1 MRSKTKKRLVLIIII
16 IILIIFVRIS
26 LKPQAD
32 VPRKEQIDIS
42 VMGEEEPVKIITLN
56 GSMTSGE
63 NYEIAYL
70 LGDKGNLYVL
80 CHDTEKYYVNLWN
93 PEFWKNIEVV
103 DICAQRRWAYAAA
116 LDTEWNV
123 YVWKKEYLSGESGET
138 EIETKKRE
146 DWEIQK
152 LGNIPKVNE
161 IYATYNQFVIVT
173 EEESVCMWSPEDNV
187 NPDMSDMET
196 IEIETPILNVAA
208 SEEAVFILDG
218 NHTLWSMENGTI
230 NLLKDNVKSIVQG
243 YKGLVIQMRD
253 SENEIYI
260 HNIDLL
266 RKRDETVTFADKYEA
281 TKIVFEDK
289 ICSISVNGHGVVVCT
304 DKQEFYRW
312 GEKENHVNRY
322 WWGSVYVPSILIY
335 EEPLKID
342 LEDAKYYAVIGYSVV
357 YINGRN
363 EMFVLSNL

>member
-1 MRSKTKKRLVLIIII
+1 MKNKIKRRFILIIII
-16 IILIIFVRIS
+16 IILIIFIGIS

-32 VPRKEQIDIS
+32 VPRKEQIDTS
-42 VMGEEEPVKIITLN
+42 MMGEEVPVKIITLN
-56 GSMTSGE
+56 DSMASGE

-80 CHDTEKYYVNLWN
+80 CHDTEKYYVDLWN

-103 DICAQRRWAYAAA
+103 DICAQRRWTYAAA
-116 LDTEWNV
+116 LDKEGNV
-123 YVWKKEYLSGESGET
+123 YVWKKEYLSSESGEA
-138 EIETKKRE
+138 ETATVKRE
-146 DWEIQK
+146 NWEIQK

-161 IYATYNQFVIVT
+161 IYATHDQFVIVT
-173 EEESVCMWSPEDNV
+173 EEENVCMWSPEDNV
-187 NPDMSDMET
+187 NPDMSDMEM
-196 IEIETPILNVAA
+196 IETETPIINVAA
-208 SEEAVFILDG
+208 SEEAVFILDE
-218 NHTLWSMENGTI
+218 NHTLWSMENGTK
-230 NLLKDNVKSIVQG
+230 NFLKDNVKSIVQG
-243 YKGLVIQMRD
+243 YKGLVIQMMG

-266 RKRDETVTFADKYEA
+266 RKRDGTVKFADKYEA

-289 ICSISVNGHGVVVCT
+289 ISSISVNGYGAVVCT

-322 WWGSVYVPSILIY
+322 WWGSVHVPGILTY
-335 EEPLKID
+335 AEPLKID